1 MAFLKTLFD
10 GNEREVAKLRRTVVA
25 TNALE
30 PEISALSDADLQ
42 AKTPEFRARLGGG
55 ESLDDMLPEAFAVC
69 REAGKRVLSMRHF
82 DVQIMGGQVLHEGK
96 VAEMKTGEGK
106 TLVATLAV
114 YANAL
119 LGRGVHLV
127 TVNDYLARRDAEWMA
142 PLYNFL
148 GLSVGVI
155 QHDLQP
161 AQRREAYN
169 ADITYVTNNE
179 VGFDYLRDNMAWQL
193 ADMVQRE
200 LFFAIVD
207 EVDSILIDEART
219 PLIISGQGQ
228 DATELYAKFA
238 QILPRLVKDEDF
250 TVDEKAHAVP
260 ITEQGVAKVERML
273 GIQNLYDQRN
283 LELTHQLNAALKA
296 WHLFHNEQQ
305 YIVKDGEVVI
315 VDEFTGRLMY
325 GRRYSD
331 GIHQAIEAKEKLSVR
346 SEDQTLATITFQNYF
361 RLYAKLGGMTGTAKT
376 EEREFRDIYGLDVV
390 TIPTNRSIARAD
402 KGDIVYKSENAK
414 FEAVVDE
421 IVAEHEKGRPVLV
434 GTRSIEKSERLATLL
449 RRRGVTCE
457 VLNAKYHEREAE
469 IIKDAGVA
477 GNVVIATNM
486 AGRGVDIK
494 LGEGVA
500 DLGGLHIIG
509 TERHES
515 RRIDNQLR
523 GRAGRQGDPGS
534 TRFYVSLED
543 EVMRLFGAERIQT
556 IMNAVGF
563 TDETPIEAKMI
574 SRSFERAQSKV
585 ENHNYEV
592 RKQVLEYDDVMNKQR
607 EVIYAERRKVLHGE
621 SLRDFMLQSL
631 HEKVEQAVDQNAPE
645 NVHPSEW
652 DLDAI
657 LAELELVFPIRE
669 KIAVGDLEK
678 LDRDGMKAK
687 LDEIGIAAYDQKEE
701 ELTPEIMRVIESQ
714 YIMLPTIDRLWVDH
728 LYVMDALKT
737 GIGLRGY
744 GQKDPRVEYEKE
756 AYEIFEDLKNNIA
769 DEAIKAVFRVVVE
782 RTDDAPPGGLAG
794 AEGGPMGEIPAAPGA
809 PPNGLAT
816 NGNGSGHAFEAL
828 PNGSIAPQP
837 VGVPTGGT
845 ASAPAPAPPPV
856 DVAQQARLDPA
867 YAQKLLGP
875 IPGADHD
882 RQMHTNLGD
891 DEPRRPKQNDATKV
905 GRNELCPCG
914 SGKKF
919 KRCHGS
925 VTA

>member
-1 MAFLKTLFD
+1 MAFLKTIFD
-10 GNEREVAKLRRTVVA
+10 ANEREVVRLRRTVVA

-30 PEISALSDADLQ
+30 PEISALPDAELQ
-42 AKTPEFRARLGGG
+42 LKTHEFKGRLAAG
-55 ESLDDMLPEAFAVC
+55 EELDTMLPEVFAVC
-69 REAGKRVLSMRHF
+69 REAGKRVLNMRHF

-155 QHDLQP
+155 QHDLAP
-161 AQRREAYN
+161 PQRREAYN

-238 QILPRLVKDEDF
+238 QIMPRLVKDEDF

-260 ITEQGVAKVERML
+260 ITEKGVAKVEKML

-296 WHLFHNEQQ
+296 WNLFHNEQQ
-305 YIVKDGEVVI
+305 YIVKDGEVFI

-331 GIHQAIEAKEKLSVR
+331 GIHQAIEAKEKLNVR

-361 RLYAKLGGMTGTAKT
+361 RLYHKLAGMTGTAKT

-402 KGDIVYKSENAK
+402 MGDIVYKSENAK

-421 IVAEHEKGRPVLV
+421 IIAEHEKGRPVLV

-449 RRRGVTCE
+449 RRRGVQCE

-469 IIKDAGVA
+469 IIKDAGQR

-500 DLGGLHIIG
+500 EMGGLHIIG

-543 EVMRLFGAERIQT
+543 EVMRLFGAERIQS

-563 TDETPIEAKMI
+563 TDETPIEAKLI

-669 KIAVGDLEK
+669 KIGVEELEK

-687 LDEIGIAAYDQKEE
+687 LDEIGEAAYAQKEA

-794 AEGGPMGEIPAAPGA
+794 TAGGPMAALEGLSPNGNGA
-809 PPNGLAT
+809 PPN
-816 NGNGSGHAFEAL
+816 FEAL
-828 PNGSIAPQP
+828 PSGSLAPQP
-837 VGVPTGGT
+837 TLAQAT
-845 ASAPAPAPPPV
+845 AEPPQLQEP
-856 DVAQQARLDPA
+856 RLDPA

-875 IPGADHD
+875 IPGSEQK
-882 RQMHTNLGD
+882 RQTHTNLGD
-891 DEPRRPKQNDATKV
+891 EEPRRPKQNETAKV

-914 SGKKF
+914 SGKKY
-919 KRCHGS
+919 KRCHG
-925 VTA
+925 VAV

>member
-1 MAFLKTLFD
+1 MAFLKTIFD
-10 GNEREVAKLRRTVVA
+10 ANEREITRLRRTVVA

-30 PEISALSDADLQ
+30 PEISALSDAELQ
-42 AKTPEFRARLGGG
+42 AKTASFRERLGTGSD
-55 ESLDDMLPEAFAVC
+55 EAARKALLDELLPEAFAVV
-69 REAGKRVLSMRHF
+69 REAGKRVLNMRHF
-82 DVQIMGGQVLHEGK
+82 DVQIMGGLVLHEGK

-119 LGRGVHLV
+119 LGHGVHVV

-161 AQRREAYN
+161 VQRREAYG

-193 ADMVQRE
+193 ADMVQRK

-228 DATELYAKFA
+228 DATELYGKFA
-238 QILPRLVKDEDF
+238 QIVPRLIKDEDF

-260 ITEQGVAKVERML
+260 ITEKGVAKVERML
-273 GIQNLYDQRN
+273 GVSNLYDQRN

-296 WHLFHNEQQ
+296 WNLFHNEQQ

-361 RLYAKLGGMTGTAKT
+361 RLYDKLAGMTGTAKT
-376 EEREFRDIYGLDVV
+376 EEREFRDIYGLDVIV
-390 TIPTNRSIARAD
+390 IPTNRGISRDD
-402 KGDIVYKSENAK
+402 KGDIVFKSENAK

-421 IVAEHEKGRPVLV
+421 IVREHELGRPVLV
-434 GTRSIEKSERLATLL
+434 GTRSIDKSERLATIL
-449 RRRGVTCE
+449 RRRGVECE

-469 IIKDAGVA
+469 IIKDAGQR

-500 DLGGLHIIG
+500 GMGGLHIIG

-543 EVMRLFGAERIQT
+543 EVMRLFGAERIQN
-556 IMNAVGF
+556 IMSAVGF
-563 TDETPIEAKMI
+563 TDETPIEAKLI
-574 SRSFERAQSKV
+574 TKSFERAQSKV
-585 ENHNYEV
+585 ENHNYEI

-621 SLRDFMLQSL
+621 SLRDFMLQTLRDKASL
-631 HEKVEQAVDQNAPE
+631 AVDQNAPE

-652 DLDAI
+652 DLQEV
-657 LAELELVFPIRE
+657 LSELELIFPVKD
-669 KIAVGDLEK
+669 KITVADLEK

-687 LDEIGIAAYDQKEE
+687 LYELGVEAYEHKEA
-701 ELTPEIMRVIESQ
+701 ELTPEITRVIESQ
-714 YIMLPTIDRLWVDH
+714 YIMLPIIDRLWVDH

-769 DEAIKAVFRVVVE
+769 DEAIKAFFHVVVE
-782 RTDDAPPGGLAG
+782 RADPNDPNLPQNG
-794 AEGGPMGEIPAAPGA
+794 AIGHEGGAMVPLAPA
-809 PPNGLAT
+809 
-816 NGNGSGHAFEAL
+816 NGNGAGNGHGLDTARFEPL
-828 PNGSIAPQP
+828 PNGSLVPSSQAPEP
-837 VGVPTGGT
+837 VAAG
-845 ASAPAPAPPPV
+845 
-856 DVAQQARLDPA
+856 RLDPA
-867 YAQKLLGP
+867 YAQQLLGP
-875 IPGADHD
+875 VPGAESK
-882 RQMHTNLGD
+882 RRELHTNLGD
-891 DEPRRPKQNDATKV
+891 EGSKKPAKGEAKV

-919 KRCHGS
+919 KRCHG

>member
-1 MAFLKTLFD
+1 M
-10 GNEREVAKLRRTVVA
+10 
-25 TNALE
+25 
-30 PEISALSDADLQ
+30 
-42 AKTPEFRARLGGG
+42 
-55 ESLDDMLPEAFAVC
+55 
-69 REAGKRVLSMRHF
+69 
-82 DVQIMGGQVLHEGK
+82 
-96 VAEMKTGEGK
+96 
-106 TLVATLAV
+106 

-161 AQRREAYN
+161 PQRREAYN

-200 LFFAIVD
+200 LYFAIVD

-238 QILPRLVKDEDF
+238 QIMPRLIKDEDF

-260 ITEQGVAKVERML
+260 VTEKGVAKVERML

-296 WHLFHNEQQ
+296 WNLFHNEQQ

-331 GIHQAIEAKEKLSVR
+331 GIHQAIEAKEKLAVR

-361 RLYAKLGGMTGTAKT
+361 RLYTKLGGMTGTAKT

-390 TIPTNRSIARAD
+390 TIPTNRGIARAD

-449 RRRGVTCE
+449 RRRGVACE

-500 DLGGLHIIG
+500 ELGGLHIIG

-621 SLRDFMLQSL
+621 SLRDFMLQAL
-631 HEKVEQAVDQNAPE
+631 HDKVEQAVDQTRPRTCTPRSGTSTRSS
-645 NVHPSEW
+645 PSSSSCSRS
-652 DLDAI
+652 ARRS
-657 LAELELVFPIRE
+657 ACPISRSS
-669 KIAVGDLEK
+669 
-678 LDRDGMKAK
+678 
-687 LDEIGIAAYDQKEE
+687 
-701 ELTPEIMRVIESQ
+701 T
-714 YIMLPTIDRLWVDH
+714 
-728 LYVMDALKT
+728 
-737 GIGLRGY
+737 
-744 GQKDPRVEYEKE
+744 
-756 AYEIFEDLKNNIA
+756 
-769 DEAIKAVFRVVVE
+769 
-782 RTDDAPPGGLAG
+782 
-794 AEGGPMGEIPAAPGA
+794 
-809 PPNGLAT
+809 AT
-816 NGNGSGHAFEAL
+816 A
-828 PNGSIAPQP
+828 
-837 VGVPTGGT
+837 
-845 ASAPAPAPPPV
+845 
-856 DVAQQARLDPA
+856 
-867 YAQKLLGP
+867 
-875 IPGADHD
+875 
-882 RQMHTNLGD
+882 
-891 DEPRRPKQNDATKV
+891 
-905 GRNELCPCG
+905 
-914 SGKKF
+914 
-919 KRCHGS
+919 
-925 VTA
+925 